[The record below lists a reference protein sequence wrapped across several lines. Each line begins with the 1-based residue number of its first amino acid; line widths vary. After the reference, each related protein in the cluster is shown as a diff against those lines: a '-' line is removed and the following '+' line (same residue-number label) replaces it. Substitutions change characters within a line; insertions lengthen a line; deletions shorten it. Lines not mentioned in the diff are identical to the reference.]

1 MSSIMSEGGSERAS
15 EGGKK
20 GARERGNERRQGV
33 GGRRAERENVC
44 VCVGG
49 GCTLAQT
56 LAGLGCV
63 AVEYGDVGD
72 DHGRRRKAGDDQ
84 VVLVVGHGLD
94 VYLALL
100 PLYPPSCSTER
111 ARARAREGVRDTS
124 YNDGRIL
131 GQDIM

>member
-1 MSSIMSEGGSERAS
+1 MY
-15 EGGKK
+15 
-20 GARERGNERRQGV
+20 
-33 GGRRAERENVC
+33 

-72 DHGRRRKAGDDQ
+72 DHGRRRKTGDDH
-84 VVLVVGHGLD
+84 VVLVVGHGLE

-100 PLYPPSCSTER
+100 PLYPSSCSTER
-111 ARARAREGVRDTS
+111 ARARARAREGVRDIS
-124 YNDGRIL
+124 YNDGRIP

>member
-1 MSSIMSEGGSERAS
+1 MD
-15 EGGKK
+15 
-20 GARERGNERRQGV
+20 
-33 GGRRAERENVC
+33 

-72 DHGRRRKAGDDQ
+72 DHGRRRKAGDDH

-100 PLYPPSCSTER
+100 PLYPSSCSTER
-111 ARARAREGVRDTS
+111 ARAREGVRDIS

>member
-1 MSSIMSEGGSERAS
+1 MSKRGGEGGR
-15 EGGKK
+15 EGRTEGTREDREL
-20 GARERGNERRQGV
+20 GA
-33 GGRRAERENVC
+33 GGRRERMY

-63 AVEYGDVGD
+63 ADEYGDVGD

-100 PLYPPSCSTER
+100 PLYPSSCSTER
-111 ARARAREGVRDTS
+111 ARARARAREGVRDIS

>member
-1 MSSIMSEGGSERAS
+1 MEGGRKGGR
-15 EGGKK
+15 EGGK
-20 GARERGNERRQGV
+20 ERGSEGTREDRELGA
-33 GGRRAERENVC
+33 GGRRERMY

-111 ARARAREGVRDTS
+111 ASESERRRTR
-124 YNDGRIL
+124 YI
-131 GQDIM
+131 I

>member
-1 MSSIMSEGGSERAS
+1 MSHVSYYERGRSERARES
-15 EGGKK
+15 REW
-20 GARERGNERRQGV
+20 GA
-33 GGRRAERENVC
+33 GGRGERMD

-100 PLYPPSCSTER
+100 PLYPSSCSTER
-111 ARARAREGVRDTS
+111 ARARAREGVRDIS

>member
-1 MSSIMSEGGSERAS
+1 MSPIMSKRGGEGGR
-15 EGGKK
+15 EGRTEGTREDREL
-20 GARERGNERRQGV
+20 GA
-33 GGRRAERENVC
+33 GGRRERMY

-63 AVEYGDVGD
+63 ADEYGDVGD
-72 DHGRRRKAGDDQ
+72 DHGRRRKAGDDH

-100 PLYPPSCSTER
+100 PLYPSSCSTER
-111 ARARAREGVRDTS
+111 ASESERRRTR
-124 YNDGRIL
+124 YI
-131 GQDIM
+131 I

>member
-1 MSSIMSEGGSERAS
+1 MY
-15 EGGKK
+15 
-20 GARERGNERRQGV
+20 
-33 GGRRAERENVC
+33 

-63 AVEYGDVGD
+63 ADEYGDVGD

-100 PLYPPSCSTER
+100 PLYPSSCSTER
-111 ARARAREGVRDTS
+111 ARARAREGVRDIS